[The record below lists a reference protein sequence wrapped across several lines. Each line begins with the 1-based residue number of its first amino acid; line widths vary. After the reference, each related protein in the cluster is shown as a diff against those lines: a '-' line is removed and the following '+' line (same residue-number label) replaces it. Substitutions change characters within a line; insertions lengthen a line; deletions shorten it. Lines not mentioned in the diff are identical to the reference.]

1 MEEARKQQQHQT
13 FGVKCAGDL
22 ETKIRVMGKFHSIK
36 AVSYLD
42 TNAEVLEQVFD
53 AFLSGAHTENYSSLN
68 DKAETSG
75 RSLLVGS
82 KSDQPPLCFNINLIH
97 FVRRIL

>member
-1 MEEARKQQQHQT
+1 MKRQQHQT

-53 AFLSGAHTENYSSLN
+53 AFLSGTHTENYSLRV
-68 DKAETSG
+68 DKAENSD
-75 RSLLVGS
+75 RSLLVGTKGRKPS
-82 KSDQPPLCFNINLIH
+82 LCFNC
-97 FVRRIL
+97 RIQVMT